1 MANLKNTRKS
11 CRKDSRKSS
20 RKDSRKSCRK
30 SSRKASRKS
39 CRKASRKNMKG
50 GRRAS
55 SPPKKFSFTLTNRV
69 AKPLGVL
76 AEGASNTIVTAGDSA
91 LKIFDSLVHGVVKT
105 AKRATLTADKT
116 VRAVVSRK
124 GRKERKSRKERKDR
138 KH

>member
-1 MANLKNTRKS
+1 MANLKNTHKS

-30 SSRKASRKS
+30 ASRKASRKS

-50 GRRAS
+50 GRRAT
-55 SPPKKFSFTLTNRV
+55 KKFSFTLTNRV